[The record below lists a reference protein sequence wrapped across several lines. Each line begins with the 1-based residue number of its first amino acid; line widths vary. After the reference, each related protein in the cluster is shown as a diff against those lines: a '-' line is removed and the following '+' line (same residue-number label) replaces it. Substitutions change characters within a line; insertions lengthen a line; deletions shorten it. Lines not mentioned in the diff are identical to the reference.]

1 MMPAG
6 SESYMSV
13 HAASCRYAY
22 PSNSI
27 LLTACSLSLGELGG
41 GACSDLGFE
50 QDPGYTWCAEMVTSG
65 LTQLCCISRSTL
77 IPTSPDTCRPGRSTR
92 RNHSVPVLLC
102 TSTIYVNCMAIPN
115 LMQAPPSMTGAA
127 PVKSSPR
134 SRSRLER
141 LKARGRWKL
150 KAHPTPT
157 ARTHAPTCGVTLRCP
172 VPDIALTAALTGR
185 ASETRPGYATV
196 VLNEVTKGQISLA
209 WVSPRTRRVAQFD
222 LSKHATT
229 S

>member
-92 RNHSVPVLLC
+92 RNHSVPVPTTWSAGPRRATPSRVRRLHPIHEDVAVARKKEIVRYRRRAC
-102 TSTIYVNCMAIPN
+102 
-115 LMQAPPSMTGAA
+115 PP
-127 PVKSSPR
+127 
-134 SRSRLER
+134 
-141 LKARGRWKL
+141 
-150 KAHPTPT
+150 
-157 ARTHAPTCGVTLRCP
+157 
-172 VPDIALTAALTGR
+172 
-185 ASETRPGYATV
+185 
-196 VLNEVTKGQISLA
+196 
-209 WVSPRTRRVAQFD
+209 
-222 LSKHATT
+222 
-229 S
+229 

>member
-1 MMPAG
+1 MHG
-6 SESYMSV
+6 SKVSKDLLKVSNVCQWHIVYRPPNNACSSCRSSMHDACRLILYMSV

-92 RNHSVPVLLC
+92 RNHSVPVPTTWSAGPRRATPSRVRRLHPSHEDVAVARKKESVRC
-102 TSTIYVNCMAIPN
+102 RRRAC
-115 LMQAPPSMTGAA
+115 PP
-127 PVKSSPR
+127 
-134 SRSRLER
+134 
-141 LKARGRWKL
+141 
-150 KAHPTPT
+150 
-157 ARTHAPTCGVTLRCP
+157 
-172 VPDIALTAALTGR
+172 
-185 ASETRPGYATV
+185 
-196 VLNEVTKGQISLA
+196 
-209 WVSPRTRRVAQFD
+209 
-222 LSKHATT
+222 
-229 S
+229 